1 MHYSLRAPS
10 ALLFRLTLTKKSIHL
25 SLHMQFEA
33 RPGGTEAVMHSIQ
46 PHGIESILSILLYH
60 GSEFNAPNHQGGPQG
75 WVRWVKTKSFSVMI
89 FKIGPFFSIWKHYLP
104 TMVSVVQG
112 VKFLYHWLLLHFKS
126 NTLNGFGKWGYHV
139 LIHQICLASPNM
151 FFSCVMVSASG
162 LL

>member
-1 MHYSLRAPS
+1 MAENMINLNLTHLTHPWSPPRWFDALNSLPVV
-10 ALLFRLTLTKKSIHL
+10 I
-25 SLHMQFEA
+25 FENGQNDHFQA
-33 RPGGTEAVMHSIQ
+33 CRKGPKFAT
-46 PHGIESILSILLYH
+46 
-60 GSEFNAPNHQGGPQG
+60 GSEFNASNHQGGPQG
-75 WVRWVKTKSFSVMI
+75 WVRWVKTKSIIFKSFSAMI